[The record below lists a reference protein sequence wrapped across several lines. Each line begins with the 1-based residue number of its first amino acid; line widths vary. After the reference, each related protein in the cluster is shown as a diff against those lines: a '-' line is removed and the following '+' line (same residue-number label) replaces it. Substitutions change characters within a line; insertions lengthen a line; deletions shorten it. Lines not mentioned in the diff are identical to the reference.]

1 MNIYI
6 YIKKVSYFLRFSAH
20 FPSTSTAT
28 PTMSPVEGGIQ
39 VVEGICAEKRKN
51 LDTFW
56 AMADQKNAST
66 FGGSGSREVHLTK
79 YFWGGRRPKI
89 ILIFMFFSTCPFHL
103 HRHPQQM

>member
-1 MNIYI
+1 
-6 YIKKVSYFLRFSAH
+6 
-20 FPSTSTAT
+20 
-28 PTMSPVEGGIQ
+28 MSPVEGGIQ

-79 YFWGGRRPKI
+79 YFWGGRCPKI
-89 ILIFMFFSTCPFHL
+89 IRVFVFFSAHVPSTSTATPSRCSKWMGGVEVKGRMLKNAKIRILPL
-103 HRHPQQM
+103 T